1 VEAAAIV
8 PMAMAGGTKD
18 ATAPAMSAPIACQ
31 SIMSFMGKAQDLA
44 LDRVASVPDQAI
56 LQRLQRRVACRGTEV
71 EGDSDRRST
80 GSGMYAFA
88 SPSLTKAHSVPFR
101 SQLGRSWQKKP
112 PCLNPAARRLRT
124 AAVSIVSH
132 GRVQGCLV
140 RIM

>member
-71 EGDSDRRST
+71 EGDSDRRSAGPECT
-80 GSGMYAFA
+80 
-88 SPSLTKAHSVPFR
+88 
-101 SQLGRSWQKKP
+101 
-112 PCLNPAARRLRT
+112 RLRRPRSRRPIRSRFDLSLVE
-124 AAVSIVSH
+124 AGRKSHRASIRPPVGSE
-132 GRVQGCLV
+132 QLP
-140 RIM
+140 